1 MNSEQKATSQ
11 EVRNTPFR
19 KLRQQ
24 CKQMNTDRRSS
35 FSSRVFVKCP
45 LKIDVGYL
53 ETKIFIVFEDH
64 PAISKHVQIFYED
77 CRKRAKSVK

>member
-1 MNSEQKATSQ
+1 MMNSEQKAASQ

-24 CKQMNTDRRSS
+24 CKQMNTDRWSS

-45 LKIDVGYL
+45 LKMDVGHL
-53 ETKIFIVFEDH
+53 ETEILIVFEDQ
-64 PAISKHVQIFYED
+64 PAISETLPF
-77 CRKRAKSVK
+77 R

>member
-1 MNSEQKATSQ
+1 MMNSEQKAASQ
-11 EVRNTPFR
+11 EVRNTPFH

-45 LKIDVGYL
+45 LKMDVGYL
-53 ETKIFIVFEDH
+53 ETEILIVFEDQ
-64 PAISKHVQIFYED
+64 PAISKHVQIFTSIAENLPL
-77 CRKRAKSVK
+77 R

>member
-1 MNSEQKATSQ
+1 MMNPEQKAASQ

-35 FSSRVFVKCP
+35 FSSRVFIKCP
-45 LKIDVGYL
+45 LKMDVGYL
-53 ETKIFIVFEDH
+53 ETEMLIVFEDQ
-64 PAISKHVQIFYED
+64 PAISKHVKIFSSIAEKLPF
-77 CRKRAKSVK
+77 R